1 MQSIRTESG
10 TRRHTRPPGALEG
23 VQPGT
28 PATDPDPET
37 AMNFDFK
44 AMGEKAKAIL
54 KTAGAKTVKAATEV
68 RERTDRA
75 AEAVAAKV
83 TAVTGRETTAAEVK
97 KAAAVVAGAV
107 VLGTGALAAVSAHR
121 GAVGAVG
128 AVLGGAPAAGG
139 SDGDWGGDFESR
151 MARGVA
157 KLGGSINYYTPRT
170 DPTGTVY
177 YEPHG

>member
-1 MQSIRTESG
+1 
-10 TRRHTRPPGALEG
+10 
-23 VQPGT
+23 
-28 PATDPDPET
+28 
-37 AMNFDFK
+37 MNFDFK
-44 AMGEKAKAIL
+44 AMGEKAKAFL

-83 TAVTGRETTAAEVK
+83 TEVTGRETTAAEVK

-107 VLGTGALAAVSAHR
+107 VLGTGALAMASAHR
-121 GAVGAVG
+121 GAVG

-139 SDGDWGGDFESR
+139 SDADWGGDFESR

-157 KLGGSINYYTPRT
+157 QLGGSINYYTPHV
-170 DPTGTVY
+170 DSTGTVY
-177 YEPHG
+177 